1 MGSRK
6 QENNEG
12 ISYDIAVV
20 GLRLLLLPVGQLP
33 PRGPSALCWGC
44 CPHSAQSSDNNCT
57 SVTTEHG

>member
-20 GLRLLLLPVGQLP
+20 GLLLLLLLSHFSRVQLYATP
-33 PRGPSALCWGC
+33 
-44 CPHSAQSSDNNCT
+44 
-57 SVTTEHG
+57 